1 MFIENN
7 SSTKKLWKKKK
18 IEKFIALF
26 ALRIHRLCLCDRA
39 DTILSQDTSSTGK
52 RVKESPRNRCPP
64 IVQACWCTLPPRKT
78 SSPHNT
84 LVEAWWPVANQTQST
99 GYKYWRTPASVLALL
114 VPFQP
119 ATLSLFPP
127 PPSTGPTFS
136 RHFCALTRAKRV
148 PNSGW
153 LWRAGFARNGPSC

>member
-1 MFIENN
+1 M
-7 SSTKKLWKKKK
+7 KKKKK

-119 ATLSLFPP
+119 ATLSLSLPP
-127 PPSTGPTFS
+127 PPPLGQLFRGISAP
-136 RHFCALTRAKRV
+136 
-148 PNSGW
+148 
-153 LWRAGFARNGPSC
+153 